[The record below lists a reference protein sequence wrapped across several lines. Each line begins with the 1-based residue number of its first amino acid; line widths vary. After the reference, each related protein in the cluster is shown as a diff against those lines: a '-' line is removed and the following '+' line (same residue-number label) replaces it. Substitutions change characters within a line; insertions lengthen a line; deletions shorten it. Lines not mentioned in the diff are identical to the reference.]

1 MTSRATLMAKFFAN
15 EQIATMSALQIVF
28 LGTSAAAPTAY
39 RNLSGLFVKR
49 EGQGFLFDCGEG
61 TQRQMIRFGT
71 GFSLDAVFFTH
82 FHADHYLG
90 IIGFVRTLSMLGRTT
105 PLVMYGPKPA
115 ATFLPKV
122 IRLGVEDV
130 ALPIEIV
137 EVEPGQRIL
146 QGNGF
151 HVEAF
156 ATDHRIP
163 SIGYALVE
171 DMRPGRFDITKARSL
186 GIPEGPLF
194 GKLQRGEAI
203 VLPDGRAIA
212 SADVVDAPR
221 FGRKIV
227 ISGDTRPCDGTLA
240 ASENADI
247 LIHEA
252 TFGDLEQARAR
263 ETRHS
268 TAREAALIAR
278 DARVKRLVLTHLSTR
293 YDREA
298 HTLLHQAREETKNG
312 TIVEVADDGL
322 LLDVPLCD

>member
-1 MTSRATLMAKFFAN
+1 
-15 EQIATMSALQIVF
+15 MSALQIVF

-39 RNLSGLFVKR
+39 RNLSGLFLKR

-90 IIGFVRTLSMLGRTT
+90 IIGFVRTLGMLGRTT

-122 IRLGVEDV
+122 IRLGVDEV
-130 ALPIEIV
+130 TLPIEIV
-137 EVEPGQRIL
+137 EAEPGQVLLRGDGYRI
-146 QGNGF
+146 
-151 HVEAF
+151 EAF

-163 SIGYALVE
+163 SIGYALIE
-171 DMRPGRFDITKARSL
+171 DIRPGRFDLAKAQAL
-186 GIPEGPLF
+186 GVPAGPLF
-194 GKLQRGEAI
+194 GKLQRGETI
-203 VLPDGRAIA
+203 VLPDGRSIP
-212 SADVVDAPR
+212 SSLVVDAPR
-221 FGRKIV
+221 AGRKIV

-240 ASENADI
+240 AAEDADV

-252 TFGDLEQARAR
+252 TFGDLEQLRAR

-268 TAREAALIAR
+268 TAREAAIIAR
-278 DARVKRLVLTHLSTR
+278 DAHVKRLVLTHLSTR

-298 HTLLHQAREETKNG
+298 HTLLQQAREETKSG
-312 TIVEVADDGL
+312 TLVEVADDGL
-322 LLDVPLCD
+322 LLDVPLQD

>member
-1 MTSRATLMAKFFAN
+1 
-15 EQIATMSALQIVF
+15 MSVLQLVF
-28 LGTSAAAPTAY
+28 LGTSAAAPTAH
-39 RNLSGLFVKR
+39 RNLSGLFLKR

-61 TQRQMIRFGT
+61 TQRQMIRYGT

-122 IRLGVEDV
+122 INLGVDEV

-137 EVEPGQRIL
+137 EVDPGQEILRRDGYRI
-146 QGNGF
+146 
-151 HVEAF
+151 EAF

-171 DMRPGRFDITKARSL
+171 DVRPGRFDLAKARAL

-194 GKLQRGEAI
+194 GKLQRGQDI
-203 VLPDGRAIA
+203 VLPDGRVIA
-212 SADVVDAPR
+212 SSAVVDVPR
-221 FGRKIV
+221 PGRRIV
-227 ISGDTRPCDGTLA
+227 ISGDTRPCDGTIA
-240 ASENADI
+240 AAADADV

-268 TAREAALIAR
+268 TAREAAIVAR
-278 DARVKRLVLTHLSTR
+278 DAGVRQLVLTHLSTR
-293 YDREA
+293 YDREP
-298 HTLLHQAREETKNG
+298 HTLLQQAREETRSG
-312 TIVEVADDGL
+312 TIVDVADDGL
-322 LLDVPLCD
+322 VLDVPLRE

>member
-1 MTSRATLMAKFFAN
+1 
-15 EQIATMSALQIVF
+15 MSALQIVF

-39 RNLSGLFVKR
+39 RNLSGLYLKR

-90 IIGFVRTLSMLGRTT
+90 IIGFVRTLGMLGRTT

-122 IRLGVEDV
+122 IKLGVDEV
-130 ALPIEIV
+130 TLPIEIV
-137 EVEPGQRIL
+137 EAEPGQVLLRGDGYRI
-146 QGNGF
+146 
-151 HVEAF
+151 EAF

-163 SIGYALVE
+163 SIGYVLIE
-171 DMRPGRFDITKARSL
+171 DARPGRFDVAKAQAL
-186 GIPEGPLF
+186 GIPTGPLF
-194 GKLQRGEAI
+194 GKLQRGETI
-203 VLPDGRAIA
+203 VLPDGRSIVPQL
-212 SADVVDAPR
+212 VVDAPR
-221 FGRKIV
+221 PGRRIV

-240 ASENADI
+240 ASEGADV

-252 TFGDLEQARAR
+252 TFGDLEQLRAR

-268 TAREAALIAR
+268 TAREAAIIAR
-278 DARVKRLVLTHLSTR
+278 DAHVKRLVLTHLSTR

-298 HTLLHQAREETKNG
+298 HTLLHQAREETKSG
-312 TIVEVADDGL
+312 TLVEVADDGL
-322 LLDVPLCD
+322 LLDVPLHD

>member
-1 MTSRATLMAKFFAN
+1 
-15 EQIATMSALQIVF
+15 MSALQIVF

-39 RNLSGLFVKR
+39 RNLSGLYLKR

-61 TQRQMIRFGT
+61 TQRQMIRYGT

-90 IIGFVRTLSMLGRTT
+90 IIGFVRTLGMLGRTT

-122 IRLGVEDV
+122 IKLGVDEV
-130 ALPIEIV
+130 TLPIEIV
-137 EVEPGQRIL
+137 EAEPGQVLLR
-146 QGNGF
+146 GDGF
-151 HVEAF
+151 RVEAF

-163 SIGYALVE
+163 SIGYALIE
-171 DMRPGRFDITKARSL
+171 DTRPGRFDVAKAQAL
-186 GIPEGPLF
+186 GIPAGPLF
-194 GKLQRGEAI
+194 GKLQRGETI
-203 VLPDGRAIA
+203 VLPDGRSILP
-212 SADVVDAPR
+212 SLVVDAPR
-221 FGRKIV
+221 PGRRIV

-240 ASENADI
+240 ASEGADV

-252 TFGDLEQARAR
+252 TFGDLEQLRAR

-268 TAREAALIAR
+268 TAREAAIIAR
-278 DARVKRLVLTHLSTR
+278 NAHVKRLVLTHLSTR

-298 HTLLHQAREETKNG
+298 HTLLHQAREETKSG

-322 LLDVPLCD
+322 LLDVPLHD

>member
-1 MTSRATLMAKFFAN
+1 
-15 EQIATMSALQIVF
+15 MSILQLIF

-39 RNLSGLFVKR
+39 RNLSGLFLKR

-61 TQRQMIRFGT
+61 TQRQMIRYGT

-90 IIGFVRTLSMLGRTT
+90 IIGFVRTLGMLGRTT

-122 IRLGVEDV
+122 IRLGVEEIS
-130 ALPIEIV
+130 LPIEIV
-137 EVEPGQRIL
+137 EVEPGQQVLR
-146 QGNGF
+146 GDGF
-151 HVEAF
+151 HVETF

-171 DMRPGRFDITKARSL
+171 DARPGRFDIGKARAL

-194 GKLQRGEAI
+194 GKLQRGETI
-203 VLPDGRAIA
+203 VMADGRSIA
-212 SADVVDAPR
+212 SLDVVAPPR
-221 FGRKIV
+221 AGRRIV

-240 ASENADI
+240 AAEGADV

-252 TFGDLEQARAR
+252 TFGDFEQARAK

-268 TAREAALIAR
+268 TAREAAIIAR
-278 DARVKRLVLTHLSTR
+278 DAGVKKLVLTHLSTR
-293 YDREA
+293 YDREP
-298 HTLLHQAREETKNG
+298 HTLLQQAREETKSG
-312 TIVEVADDGL
+312 TLVDVADDGL
-322 LLDVPLCD
+322 VLDVPLHD

>member
-1 MTSRATLMAKFFAN
+1 
-15 EQIATMSALQIVF
+15 MSILQLVF

-39 RNLSGLFVKR
+39 RNLSGLFLKR
-49 EGQGFLFDCGEG
+49 EGRGYLFDCGEG
-61 TQRQMIRFGT
+61 TQRQMIRYGT

-90 IIGFVRTLSMLGRTT
+90 IIGFVRTLGMLGRTE

-122 IRLGVEDV
+122 IKLGVEEV

-137 EVEPGQRIL
+137 EVQPGQEVLRGDGYRI
-146 QGNGF
+146 
-151 HVEAF
+151 EAF

-171 DMRPGRFDITKARSL
+171 DLRPGRFDLAKARAL
-186 GIPEGPLF
+186 GIPSGPLF
-194 GKLQRGEAI
+194 GKLQRGEDI
-203 VLPDGRAIA
+203 VLPDGRGISS
-212 SADVVDAPR
+212 SAVVDAPR
-221 FGRKIV
+221 AGRRIV
-227 ISGDTRPCDGTLA
+227 ISGDTRPCEGTIA
-240 ASENADI
+240 ASEGADV

-252 TFGDLEQARAR
+252 TFGDLEQLRAK

-268 TAREAALIAR
+268 TAREAAIVAR
-278 DARVKRLVLTHLSTR
+278 EARVKQLVLTHLSTR

-298 HTLLHQAREETKNG
+298 HTLLEQAREETKSG
-312 TIVEVADDGL
+312 TIVDVADDGL
-322 LLDVPLCD
+322 VLDVPLRD

>member
-1 MTSRATLMAKFFAN
+1 
-15 EQIATMSALQIVF
+15 MSILQLVF

-39 RNLSGLFVKR
+39 RNLSGLFLKR
-49 EGQGFLFDCGEG
+49 EGRGYLFDCGEG
-61 TQRQMIRFGT
+61 TQRQMIRYGT

-90 IIGFVRTLSMLGRTT
+90 IIGFVRTLGMLGRTE

-122 IRLGVEDV
+122 IKLGVEEV

-137 EVEPGQRIL
+137 EVQPGQEILRGDGYRI
-146 QGNGF
+146 
-151 HVEAF
+151 EAF

-171 DMRPGRFDITKARSL
+171 DMRPGRFDLAKARAL

-194 GKLQRGEAI
+194 GKLQRGENI
-203 VLPDGRAIA
+203 VLPDGRSIA
-212 SADVVDAPR
+212 SSAVVDVAR
-221 FGRKIV
+221 AGRRIV
-227 ISGDTRPCDGTLA
+227 ISGDTRPCEGTIA
-240 ASENADI
+240 AAQDADV

-252 TFGDLEQARAR
+252 TFGDFEQARAK

-268 TAREAALIAR
+268 TAREAAIVAR
-278 DARVKRLVLTHLSTR
+278 EAGVKQLVLTHLSTR

-298 HTLLHQAREETKNG
+298 HTLLEQAREETKSG
-312 TIVEVADDGL
+312 TIVDVADDGL
-322 LLDVPLCD
+322 VLDVPLRD

>member
-1 MTSRATLMAKFFAN
+1 
-15 EQIATMSALQIVF
+15 MSALQIVF

-39 RNLSGLFVKR
+39 RNLSGLYLKR

-90 IIGFVRTLSMLGRTT
+90 IIGFVRTLGMLGRTT
-105 PLVMYGPKPA
+105 PLVMYGPKLA

-122 IRLGVEDV
+122 IRLGVDEV
-130 ALPIEIV
+130 TLPIEIV
-137 EVEPGQRIL
+137 EAEPGQVLRRGDGYRI
-146 QGNGF
+146 
-151 HVEAF
+151 EAF

-163 SIGYALVE
+163 SIGYVLIE
-171 DMRPGRFDITKARSL
+171 DARPGRFDVAKAQAL
-186 GIPEGPLF
+186 GIPTGPLF
-194 GKLQRGEAI
+194 GKLQRGETI
-203 VLPDGRAIA
+203 VLPDGRSIVPQL
-212 SADVVDAPR
+212 VVDTPR
-221 FGRKIV
+221 PGRRIV

-240 ASENADI
+240 ASEGADV

-252 TFGDLEQARAR
+252 TFGDLEQLRAR

-268 TAREAALIAR
+268 TAREAAIIAR
-278 DARVKRLVLTHLSTR
+278 DAHVKRLVLTHLSTR

-298 HTLLHQAREETKNG
+298 HTLLQQAREETKSG
-312 TIVEVADDGL
+312 TLVEVADDGL
-322 LLDVPLCD
+322 LLDVPLHD

>member
-1 MTSRATLMAKFFAN
+1 
-15 EQIATMSALQIVF
+15 MSILQLVF

-39 RNLSGLFVKR
+39 RNLSGLFLKR
-49 EGQGFLFDCGEG
+49 EGRGYLFDCGEG
-61 TQRQMIRFGT
+61 TQRQMIRYGT

-90 IIGFVRTLSMLGRTT
+90 IIGFVRTLGMLGRTE

-122 IRLGVEDV
+122 IKLGVEEV

-137 EVEPGQRIL
+137 EVQPGQEILRGDGYRI
-146 QGNGF
+146 
-151 HVEAF
+151 EAF

-171 DMRPGRFDITKARSL
+171 DMRPGRFDLAKARAL

-194 GKLQRGEAI
+194 GKLQRGENI
-203 VLPDGRAIA
+203 VLPDGRSIA
-212 SADVVDAPR
+212 SSAVVDVAR
-221 FGRKIV
+221 AGRRIV
-227 ISGDTRPCDGTLA
+227 ISGDTRPCEGTIA
-240 ASENADI
+240 AAQDADV

-252 TFGDLEQARAR
+252 TFGDFEQARAK

-268 TAREAALIAR
+268 TAREAAIVAR
-278 DARVKRLVLTHLSTR
+278 EAGVKQLVLTHLSTR

-298 HTLLHQAREETKNG
+298 HTLLEQAREETKSG
-312 TIVEVADDGL
+312 TIVDVADDGL
-322 LLDVPLCD
+322 VLDLPLRD